1 MRCSEG
7 SLSEKGR
14 GEMLGTYKT
23 TDFDNLFADLQ
34 AELDR
39 LRNGYNPYSK
49 SRAVNIHDYNHLTT
63 CLLKMRDIK
72 TEEAD
77 D

>member
-1 MRCSEG
+1 
-7 SLSEKGR
+7 
-14 GEMLGTYKT
+14 MLGTYKT
-23 TDFDNLFADLQ
+23 ADFDNLFADLQ
-34 AELDR
+34 AELGR

>member
-1 MRCSEG
+1 
-7 SLSEKGR
+7 
-14 GEMLGTYKT
+14 MLGTYKT
-23 TDFDNLFADLQ
+23 ADFDNLFADLQ

-63 CLLKMRDIK
+63 LPAKDAGHQNRGGR
-72 TEEAD
+72 
-77 D
+77 

>member
-23 TDFDNLFADLQ
+23 ADFDNLFADLQ

-49 SRAVNIHDYNHLTT
+49 SRAVNIHDYNRLTT
-63 CLLKMRDIK
+63 YLLKMRDIK